1 MSEVYHP
8 DGTPTGPAR
17 RFAEWDL
24 EIDKTP
30 TGYRWHTCNGHTL
43 AAAGT
48 ARTRAGAHLR
58 ARLFALA
65 ARWHRART
73 EPGQHLVITLKSGT
87 QIREPAT
94 LYRVRISPLTGALTR
109 LGLDDTRARVS
120 LDHLHHYEPATGAR

>member
-8 DGTPTGPAR
+8 NGTPTGPAR

-43 AAAGT
+43 AGSGT
-48 ARTRAGAHLR
+48 AHTRLGARLA
-58 ARLFALA
+58 ARLFALT
-65 ARWHRART
+65 ARRYRPRT
-73 EPGQHLVITLKSGT
+73 QPGQHLIITLKSGT

-94 LYRVRISPLTGALTR
+94 LYQVHTSPLTGALTR
-109 LGLDDTRARVS
+109 LGLDNTRARVS
-120 LDHLHHYEPATGAR
+120 LEHLDHYEPATGA